1 MIAYKMFRVRKDGT
15 LGSLFIDR
23 KRVLPPNVWLRS
35 EKHPTQGYAY
45 RPGWH
50 CLDRPV
56 APHLKLL
63 KNRVWA
69 EVEVRSVTV
78 ISRPLIQGTRWVLA
92 SRMRIKRVLE
102 RPPAR

>member
-15 LGSLFIDR
+15 LGSLFIDK
-23 KRVLPPNVWLRS
+23 KRVLPIGKWLWS
-35 EKHPTQGYAY
+35 QPHPTQGYAY

-50 CLDRPV
+50 CLPQPE
-56 APHLKLL
+56 APHLKLT

-69 EVEVRSVTV
+69 EVEIRHFTHHGV
-78 ISRPLIQGTRWVLA
+78 PLIQGTKWYLA
-92 SRMRIKRVLE
+92 SGMRIKRVLD